1 MAPVAV
7 FPLNVGHID
16 DVQELKKAKLTSI
29 PERFVREIAERPAL
43 ATPTQSS
50 SPGNV
55 PVIDLSKLLE
65 DNKNDFHSEI
75 LKLTASCEEWGFF
88 QVHALST
95 RAHTH
100 IYLC

>member
-1 MAPVAV
+1 MAPMPV

-16 DVQELKKAKLTSI
+16 DVQELKKAKPTSI
-29 PERFVREIAERPAL
+29 PDRFVREIAERPAL

-50 SPGNV
+50 SPCNI
-55 PVIDLSKLLE
+55 PVIDLAKLLKG
-65 DNKNDFHSEI
+65 NKNDFHSEI

-88 QVHALST
+88 QVK
-95 RAHTH
+95 HTH